1 MDKAF
6 FIIKTTTTAIVAIVS
21 ISCSCGTGGVREA
34 NVNLLYCKWIRD
46 DRNKPK
52 KKRKRGEKDLGPSYM
67 ICGIAE

>member
-6 FIIKTTTTAIVAIVS
+6 FIIKTTATTTAIVAI
-21 ISCSCGTGGVREA
+21 SCFCGTRVREA

-52 KKRKRGEKDLGPSYM
+52 KKKKGEKDYM
-67 ICGIAE
+67 ICGVAE